1 MKQGFIVHHFTLKLI
16 SKHIKVFNHE
26 SLAIWMV
33 GRKINFSE
41 LKDLIEISSNEE
53 ESFNLIYI
61 FIWIIKLRIILSL
74 NV

>member
-16 SKHIKVFNHE
+16 SKHIKVLNHE
-26 SLAIWMV
+26 SLAIWIV

-41 LKDLIEISSNEE
+41 SEDLIEISNEE

-61 FIWIIKLRIILSL
+61 FI
-74 NV
+74 